1 MLPENSKTREKLLH
15 FSGLVHK
22 YTIRASNV
30 SVAPT
35 GPQWWGLIWL
45 WGWINRDTGSGPSLM
60 LKKQFHKRSTS
71 GKRGN
76 NNGWIWESGS
86 VGAASPRRSGSQSDL
101 SASAKSGIY
110 EPDQRAAA
118 RGSAVGALGRRRPYL
133 SLTVGH
139 CSLLTCLASVSSPP
153 PSQLAKKTAE
163 SAFPRSLVVSLALV
177 DD

>member
-1 MLPENSKTREKLLH
+1 MH

-22 YTIRASNV
+22 YTIRASIV
-30 SVAPT
+30 SVAAT

-60 LKKQFHKRSTS
+60 LKKQFHKRSSS
-71 GKRGN
+71 GKREN
-76 NNGWIWESGS
+76 NNGWIWESGP
-86 VGAASPRRSGSQSDL
+86 VGAALPRRTGSQSDF
-101 SASAKSGIY
+101 SASAKSGVY

-118 RGSAVGALGRRRPYL
+118 QGSAVGALGRRRPSL

-139 CSLLTCLASVSSPP
+139 CSPLTRFASVSSLPP
-153 PSQLAKKTAE
+153 LQLAKKTPE
-163 SAFPRSLVVSLALV
+163 SAFPRSLVASLALV

>member
-1 MLPENSKTREKLLH
+1 MH

-22 YTIRASNV
+22 YTIRASIV

-45 WGWINRDTGSGPSLM
+45 WGWINRDTGCGPSLM

-71 GKRGN
+71 GKREN
-76 NNGWIWESGS
+76 NNGWIWESGP
-86 VGAASPRRSGSQSDL
+86 VGAALPRRSGSQSDF
-101 SASAKSGIY
+101 SASAKSGVY

-118 RGSAVGALGRRRPYL
+118 PGSAVGALGRRRPSL

-139 CSLLTCLASVSSPP
+139 CSPLTRLASVSSPP
-153 PSQLAKKTAE
+153 PLQLA
-163 SAFPRSLVVSLALV
+163 
-177 DD
+177 